1 MKSNRTKT
9 EVVVM
14 APAPT
19 SSIGNAETMLNDL
32 IQRKVAEVLAS
43 NQSAIFEPFF
53 QTQGVATQLRRL
65 QSVIEQRKWSY
76 YFEDHGC
83 LICDTKD
90 VPHASVGMCLSCVRR
105 TKNRLEVSM
114 RKRDAEARR
123 ADPYKPARLQAPPD
137 QVRKRDG
144 SQCLDL
150 EEAAMQALVPAIAAL
165 TKPRARRLR

>member
-1 MKSNRTKT
+1 MKSKNQTKT
-9 EVVVM
+9 EIVVM
-14 APAPT
+14 PAQTFP
-19 SSIGNAETMLNDL
+19 IGNAETMLNDL

-53 QTQGVATQLRRL
+53 QTKSITTQLRKL
-65 QSVIEQRKWSY
+65 QSVIEQRKWSF

-83 LICDTKD
+83 LICNTTD
-90 VPHASVGMCLSCVRR
+90 VPHASLGMCLSCLRR
-105 TKNRLEVSM
+105 TRHRLEVSM

-123 ADPYKPARLQAPPD
+123 AEPYKPARLEPLE

-150 EEAAMQALVPAIAAL
+150 EEAARQALVPAIAAL